1 MGDWGSVSGSRIV
14 SGSVGIPYYGGFVA
28 DVELVTTTA
37 LPTSITLTLGNLT
50 LAGAVYRQSQF
61 AGKTL
66 ARLVGGAGGW
76 SRQVEARFWRNAQG
90 LMASTIL
97 QDTAIDAGEQVNVQ
111 TDFSVGVFWARR
123 ADKASRVLARLA
135 GPEWWIDASGVTQ
148 VGARASTGITSAFV
162 LEEFDG
168 ARGVATV
175 ASEDLASWL
184 PGNTFSND
192 VLTTTQTIASVRHSL
207 SGDGVARLMVMTR

>member
-1 MGDWGSVSGSRIV
+1 MDWGSVAGSRIV
-14 SGSVGIPYYGGFVA
+14 SGSVGIPYYGAFVA

-37 LPTSITLTLGNLT
+37 LPSIVSVTLGNLT

-76 SRQVEARFWRNAQG
+76 SQTVQARFWRNTQG
-90 LMASTIL
+90 LMASTVL
-97 QDTAIDAGEQVNVQ
+97 RDTAIDAGEKVNLAA
-111 TDFSVGVFWARR
+111 DFSVGVFWTRR

-135 GPEWWIDASGVTQ
+135 GPEWWIDSSGTTQ
-148 VGARASTGITSAFV
+148 IGARSSTVITSAFQ

-168 ARGVATV
+168 ARGLATV
-175 ASEDLASWL
+175 ATEDLASWM

-192 VLTTTQTIASVRHSL
+192 VLTTPTMIASVRHSL
-207 SGDGVARLMVMTR
+207 SGDGVARLQVMTR